1 MKKGTDQI
9 NVRSDRAGL
18 QAYERAALGH
28 ERSRLQRL
36 SSVHRVYDSLPVTLF
51 WLARRELMCLL
62 PVGSGADVDDQRHVE
77 GRDTCHQ
84 SR

>member
-18 QAYERAALGH
+18 QAYERTASGH
-28 ERSRLQRL
+28 ERSN
-36 SSVHRVYDSLPVTLF
+36 VHAYRVFIVYTTAFPVTLF
-51 WLARRELMCLL
+51 WPARRELVCLL